1 MQLTPRD
8 SDLLWKNISDFTMQS
23 DSFSLYTFCLH
34 ELKHLSIIIP
44 FFPFWCY
51 NVVSHIKIWG
61 CIFFRQPRPQ
71 LLTSRGSSLLSNHWL
86 SWLYADMRSNLKSFL
101 ERSQC
106 LLARFTVS
114 RATRRGRKVAM
125 LNWKLIPFF
134 IFLLQMYDFFCLY
147 IYPILP
153 FSHDLGMTG
162 LFMEATENIK
172 LL

>member
-1 MQLTPRD
+1 MQLTARA

-71 LLTSRGSSLLSNHWL
+71 LLTSRGSSWLSNHWL

-101 ERSQC
+101 EHSQC

-125 LNWKLIPFF
+125 LNWGSHFLFFCCKCRIFFVCTYIPFYLF
-134 IFLLQMYDFFCLY
+134 HTSWVWLG
-147 IYPILP
+147 
-153 FSHDLGMTG
+153 FSWRELKT
-162 LFMEATENIK
+162 
-172 LL
+172 